1 MGGGSAR
8 RDIAGDQLKKAVL
21 SYSPGEMEVTT
32 LTSSRGGGVGG
43 GVHAEI
49 DDHTLRSIGRSLTRR
64 GWSRAN
70 ALKTAV
76 GRQLM
81 GRRLPIDLRD
91 KSFAG

>member
-8 RDIAGDQLKKAVL
+8 QNIAGDQLKKAVL
-21 SYSPGEMEVTT
+21 SYSPDEMEVTT

-70 ALKTAV
+70 ALKTV
-76 GRQLM
+76 GRQLI